1 MIRLRIIL
9 ATAAVA
15 LAAWHA
21 RADTPEAAPGT
32 AGDYVL
38 QPGDT
43 IKVQVFQEPDLD
55 RELLVS
61 EEGEIFLPLIGTLNV
76 KGQTVK
82 VASETIRKL
91 YDSRYLVNPQ
101 VNLMVIKYRERTVN
115 VIGAVNS
122 PQAIL
127 FPPEQ
132 PLTLMDAIS
141 RAGGFNRFAN
151 RKAVQLTRAFPDG
164 HTEKYSIDA
173 DGVLSGKGDSWVLQ
187 TGDVIFVPESI
198 L

>member
-1 MIRLRIIL
+1 MV
-9 ATAAVA
+9 AA
-15 LAAWHA
+15 LLSAWQV
-21 RADTPEAAPGT
+21 RADIPG
-32 AGDYVL
+32 ASPGVSGDYVL

-61 EEGEIFLPLIGTLNV
+61 ADGEVFLPLIGTLVV

-82 VASETIRKL
+82 TVSETVRSL
-91 YDSRYLVNPQ
+91 YDSKYLVNPQ
-101 VNLMVIKYRERTVN
+101 VNISVIKYRERTVN
-115 VIGAVNS
+115 VIGAVNE
-122 PQAIL
+122 PQAIP

-132 PLTLMDAIS
+132 PLKLLDAIS
-141 RAGGFNRFAN
+141 RAGGFNRYAN
-151 RKAVQLTRAFPDG
+151 RKAVQLTRTFPDG

-173 DGVLSGKGDSWVLQ
+173 DDVLSGKGDIWVLQ
-187 TGDVIFVPESI
+187 SGDVIFVPESI